1 MRLAVLLAL
10 LMLVACGGDS
20 ESDDLGRWRN
30 LASGPAAVVGAD
42 PVTFGAAPVE
52 LTRSADGWHVRAVLP
67 GASFEDLGRGIL
79 RAGRPMPTDGDQVT
93 LTLAGEPL
101 REISIHV
108 GRNRRAPA
116 LALSEPSVQSL
127 RWLASQERP
136 GGIAIGPW
144 VYLVLPPDTDTDADT
159 DADTVAGAPEAL
171 TYEAVIGGGDGGR
184 LSLSGLTTD
193 GFLVPP
199 GGSVRRA
206 VTVPEASTLRF
217 QLLISGRVPGGRAQL
232 VLEDGEVE
240 LGRWERT
247 LDGSADPTPLS
258 VALPAGERRLRFRA
272 SGDAALV
279 AVLVPRVA
287 PAEFGR
293 PAARPW
299 KEARRDVLLLLADTY
314 RADNLAA
321 WGGDPTVAP
330 RLNQLAAESHRFL
343 EVRAAA
349 TWTLPSHAAFFSG
362 LYPPQCGVELEMDRL
377 PDSAWTLAEHLADA
391 GFRTAAV
398 TDRGYVSRAFGMDQ
412 GFQWFDEGEVDVART
427 VAAVERVLAADDG
440 RPLFLFVQSYRAHDP
455 YRCKPW
461 TLERLGQ
468 AYAPEHTLEDLF
480 ALLRQAAEK
489 EQRGQAWT
497 GDAQALAEDYERHYR
512 GASADLDACFGAL
525 LDRFDDAGL
534 RANTVL
540 CLTSD
545 HGESFAQHGVLGHG
559 SGVWDDQALVPLLV
573 RAPGLAPAD
582 DRTLGSLVDL
592 PRTLSR
598 LAGVGDHRGWMGQDL
613 FAPQGSRPVFSF
625 QTRQVQGATDVA
637 VIHRGRKLI
646 LDAEHEDALRHA
658 YDLREDAGET
668 TDLGAQESYRDLRR
682 RVAQALITV
691 RTALLGR
698 EDSTISAELRA
709 NLDALGYGGDDD
721 EE

>member
-1 MRLAVLLAL
+1 MRLAVLLSL
-10 LMLVACGGDS
+10 VVLVACSGDS
-20 ESDDLGRWRN
+20 GSDDLGPWRD
-30 LASGPAAVVGAD
+30 LACGPAAAVGTD
-42 PVTFGAAPVE
+42 PVTFGDAPVE
-52 LTRSADGWHVRAVLP
+52 LARSADGWHVRAVLP
-67 GASFEDLGRGIL
+67 AASFEDLGRGIY
-79 RAGRPMPTDGDQVT
+79 RAGRPMPTGGDRVK

-101 REISIHV
+101 AAISIHV

-116 LALSEPSVQSL
+116 LARSKPSVKSL

-144 VYLVLPPDTDTDADT
+144 VYVVLPADAD
-159 DADTVAGAPEAL
+159 APEAL
-171 TYEAVIGGGDGGR
+171 TYEAEIPDGGGGR
-184 LSLSGLTTD
+184 LSLSGLTAD

-199 GGSVRRA
+199 GGSVMREVR
-206 VTVPEASTLRF
+206 VPEASVLRF
-217 QLLISGRVPGGRAQL
+217 QLLVSGRVPGGRAQL
-232 VLEDGEVE
+232 VLLDGEVE
-240 LGRWERT
+240 LGRWERP
-247 LDGSADPTPLS
+247 LDGDSDPTPLS
-258 VALPAGERRLRFRA
+258 IALPAGEHRLRFRA

-293 PAARPW
+293 PDARPW
-299 KEARRDVLLLLADTY
+299 EEARRDVLLLLADTY

-321 WGGDPTVAP
+321 WGGDPTIAP
-330 RLNQLAAESHRFL
+330 RLNRLAAESHRFL
-343 EVRAAA
+343 QVRAPA
-349 TWTLPSHAAFFSG
+349 TWTLPSHAALFSG

-455 YRCKPW
+455 YLCKPW

-480 ALLRQAAEK
+480 PLLRQAAQE

-497 GDAQALAEDYERHYR
+497 GDAQAVAQDYERHYR

-534 RANTVL
+534 RGNTVL
-540 CLTSD
+540 CMTSD
-545 HGESFAQHGVLGHG
+545 HGESFAEHGVMGHG
-559 SGVWDDQALVPLLV
+559 SGVWDDQAHVPLLV
-573 RAPGLAPAD
+573 RAPGLAPVD
-582 DRTLGSLVDL
+582 DHSLGSLVDL

-598 LAGVGDHRGWMGQDL
+598 LAGVGDHGGWLGQDL
-613 FAPQGSRPVFSF
+613 FAPRGSPPVFSF
-625 QTRQVQGATDVA
+625 QTRQVQGANDVA
-637 VIHRGRKLI
+637 VVHRGRKLI
-646 LDAEHEDALRHA
+646 LDGENGDALRHA
-658 YDLREDAGET
+658 YDLRADPGET

-682 RVAQALITV
+682 RVENALVSV
-691 RTALLGR
+691 RAAVLGR
-698 EDSTISAELRA
+698 EDSTISAEHRA